1 MVTKGDEFTPLIQMI
16 FFSCDHERSH
26 EVTWQIRN
34 AVPPSS
40 QNFMITKRLNVEV
53 QGVGAPSYQ
62 VFLRLDYMITY
73 QRKFQM
79 KLRFFPTRI
88 NKYKTWLW
96 ETCSEMWY
104 GQIMLNMP
112 QRFRALGSCFY
123 YYRTD
128 LLIIQHLSCNQK
140 RLLLEDKH
148 LQYFWLRAFYDQQM
162 ANNFLVHN

>member
-1 MVTKGDEFTPLIQMI
+1 
-16 FFSCDHERSH
+16 
-26 EVTWQIRN
+26 
-34 AVPPSS
+34 
-40 QNFMITKRLNVEV
+40 
-53 QGVGAPSYQ
+53 
-62 VFLRLDYMITY
+62 MITY
-73 QRKFQM
+73 QKKFQM

-148 LQYFWLRAFYDQQM
+148 LQYFWS
-162 ANNFLVHN
+162 ANGKQFFSSQLICKSYLEIFLCCRKLSHSSKLEQLQVLLSISAYRWVSLSY